1 MERRTIKPYVKKY
14 KQVKLTSYSKPNK
27 PSKHNNMSK
36 SKKSFTRGLGSLLG
50 EKTSKITPE
59 GAKKFLDTMNK
70 EIDKPKKVGRPTT
83 QFKEITKSSQ
93 QGTKEGETRAT
104 FIVNEELL
112 DKLKAIAYW
121 DRELLKETINK
132 ALLEYVS
139 KKKIKPRPEE
149 ILKKEQESNQK
160 LIRDNKIARLP
171 KY

>member
-1 MERRTIKPYVKKY
+1 
-14 KQVKLTSYSKPNK
+14 
-27 PSKHNNMSK
+27 MSK
-36 SKKSFTRGLGSLLG
+36 KTFSGGLDSLLG
-50 EKTSKITPE
+50 ETSSHITPE
-59 GAKKFLDTMNK
+59 GAKKFLDTMN
-70 EIDKPKKVGRPTT
+70 EDIDKPKKVGRPQT